1 VTQTLLQ
8 LHSDRQSLGV
18 PESVWRS
25 RLKEAQSDFSVGI
38 LHAAL
43 TGDSNYRLHV
53 ASIPSQ
59 VGCHFHAIGNEDYA
73 VVSGAGTLH
82 WGKVGKTNDEY
93 QVTWEQPVA
102 VETGDRFI
110 IPEGYAH
117 QLRSRGEE
125 NLVII
130 FGCPDSHLDDT
141 QDRSLLPDAPL
152 S

>member
-1 VTQTLLQ
+1 MSQMLLQ
-8 LHSDRQSLGV
+8 LHSDRHSLGV
-18 PESVWRS
+18 AESVWRS
-25 RLKEAQSDFSVGI
+25 HLQEAQTDASVGI

-43 TGDSNYRLHV
+43 SGNSDYRLHV

-82 WGKVGKTNDEY
+82 WGKVSTTKDAY
-93 QVTWEQPVA
+93 QVNWEHPVA
-102 VETGDRFI
+102 VKTGDRFV

-117 QLRSRGEE
+117 QLRSGGEE

-130 FGCPDSHLDDT
+130 FGCPDSHLNNA
-141 QDRSLLPDAPL
+141 QDRTLLPDAPL
-152 S
+152 D